1 MIRIPHIALP
11 HLRSIGD
18 VTPQLFAQVPAHP
31 IACANWKQDF
41 PYAPKVEV
49 RIAHTPSHLLLR
61 YEVQENSIRARYT
74 QYNQRVWTDSCVE
87 FFASLDGNQ
96 TYYNFEF
103 SCIGTPLL
111 RYNVKPHEGDLAS
124 PQVLDGILT
133 CSSLGRQPIE
143 EVRSG
148 EVAWQLTVTIPYA
161 AFFAH
166 RLTGLRGQALSANFY
181 KCGDELAEP
190 HYLSLFP
197 IHTPTP
203 NFHTPEFFQPLEAL

>member
-1 MIRIPHIALP
+1 MIRVPYIPLP
-11 HLRSIGD
+11 RLHSIND
-18 VTPQLFAQVPAHP
+18 VAPQLFERIPSHP
-31 IACANWKQDF
+31 IACANWKEF
-41 PYAPKVEV
+41 PYTPKVEV
-49 RIAHTPSHLLLR
+49 KVAHTPSHLLLR

-74 QYNQRVWTDSCVE
+74 QHNQRVWTDSCVE

-111 RYNVKPHEGDLAS
+111 RYNVRPREGDMAS
-124 PQVLDGILT
+124 PQTLNDILT
-133 CSSLGRQPIE
+133 HSSLGKQPIE
-143 EVRSG
+143 EVRNG
-148 EVAWQLTVTIPYA
+148 EFSWQLIVAIPHA

-166 RLTGLRGQALSANFY
+166 RLTDLKKQTFSANFY
-181 KCGDELAEP
+181 KCGDELTEP

-203 NFHTPEFFQPLEAL
+203 NFHTPEFFQPLEFLS